1 MNLPRDWES
10 ERTVLGGVLTDPT
23 LYKDLVAVG
32 TLPTDFDKP
41 AHRALWLLMGR
52 LEWCDLPSVCSILEQ
67 SKAYSVECGG
77 IAYVCALPFA
87 CPSIMG
93 IPIRAQ
99 SLSQTRV
106 RREVAIL
113 CTDFQ
118 ARTADPF
125 GAGGLVGDLQAAITA
140 IAPISGRAALSP
152 EPVSQP
158 EPKPVHPGWYGRVE
172 HVGQMA

>member
-1 MNLPRDWES
+1 MTIPRDWES

-23 LYKDLVAVG
+23 LYADLVSVG

-41 AHRALWLLMGR
+41 AHRALWILMGR
-52 LEWCDLPSVCSILEQ
+52 LDWCDLPSVCSVLEQ
-67 SKAYSVECGG
+67 SRHHAAECGG

-113 CTDFQ
+113 CADFQ

-125 GAGGLVGDLQAAITA
+125 GAVGLVADLQAAIAA
-140 IAPISGRAALSP
+140 IPPVSGRLTIPASAPAPS
-152 EPVSQP
+152 
-158 EPKPVHPGWYGRVE
+158 EPKAQHPAWGSIVE
-172 HVGQMA
+172 HVGRMA